1 MTEVT
6 VLCGKCSAAASDS
19 DYVFR
24 WLSMIVL
31 ILAVKKK
38 EIIDGI
44 KTSITGAKASL
55 NDDKDTM
62 RDISSQIEEAL
73 CKTA

>member
-1 MTEVT
+1 
-6 VLCGKCSAAASDS
+6 
-19 DYVFR
+19 
-24 WLSMIVL
+24 MIVL
-31 ILAVKKK
+31 VLAVKKK

-44 KTSITGAKASL
+44 KTSITGAKTSL